1 MIADAVDTAF
11 TLGWALLAW
20 ILLTAAAAVT
30 AVYAAVVAVTAPVN
44 AARAALGG
52 ALAASGAVNALRERQ
67 NPPQA
72 LTGLSWART
81 DKDTA

>member
-20 ILLTAAAAVT
+20 IVLTAAAAVT

-44 AARAALGG
+44 AARTALSG
-52 ALAASGAVNALRERQ
+52 ALAASGALNALREHQ
-67 NPPQA
+67 DTPQA
-72 LTGLSWART
+72 LTRPSWART
-81 DKDTA
+81 DKDAA